1 MSKKKAFSGSTMTLK
16 DFHGGS
22 IPSDIPLPSAP
33 GVVVRNFD
41 RPGLDRGGPA
51 AWGSPINRSDH
62 RRPGSAGASR
72 NFDEKASFFS
82 HPVHIGRNFDEDER
96 KPLDSGPR
104 RNSIDDDGLPTAR
117 SDRFV
122 LNRLDPRL
130 PEAKTSVRPQ
140 ISGAQALNTAASVV
154 SARPSSGSGN
164 PSGVP
169 NAWGVRQELGFYEER
184 TQAPVPPAQS
194 ASAAS
199 RLASA
204 SAIEK
209 VSSGI
214 WQSKLVI
221 SSHQSQSSIYQ
232 PEFETRAA
240 EFEGNGSFKNTSY
253 NEITSS
259 QPRPFKDEIAPA
271 LDANQVDSRR
281 YHETRR
287 YDEDVVRPRDV
298 ECGDYEKERSRM
310 ARPVSAEGKLDIQPQ
325 SEFEERPKL
334 KLLPRTRPMEPQDSY
349 INEYRL
355 PTNSSVQVHDEVVV
369 NVNHPPTSGSAVPDE
384 SNRVGERPRLNLKP
398 RSQALEQSDGITERG
413 RKTIFGGA
421 RPRELVLK
429 ERGVDDE
436 IINSLDPVHPPSRG
450 KHDLQRSDAKTDS
463 VTQHH
468 RLADRADNAMTE
480 QRTGHR
486 TVERADIQSDRRDF
500 ERKDNREQ
508 EKIDLQRSSRR
519 SDNWRN
525 GRDIEKQQDRHEEP
539 ESWRKPER
547 NKSPEPPAPRYGR
560 AASAVELVQ
569 AFSRSVSV
577 SGKTD
582 HAMPNVRS
590 LPSKLVDSGALSGRS
605 PVPFSRLTDAREVY
619 PGSAQRHING
629 Y

>member
-41 RPGLDRGGPA
+41 RPGLDRVGPA

-104 RNSIDDDGLPTAR
+104 RSPIDDDSLPNAR

-130 PEAKTSVRPQ
+130 PEAKTSVRTQ
-140 ISGAQALNTAASVV
+140 IAGGQVPSAAASVV
-154 SARPSSGSGN
+154 SARPSSGNGN

-184 TQAPVPPAQS
+184 AQAPVPPAQS
-194 ASAAS
+194 SSAAS

-209 VSSGI
+209 VTSGI

-221 SSHQSQSSIYQ
+221 PSRQSQSSIYQ
-232 PEFETRAA
+232 PEHETRASD
-240 EFEGNGSFKNTSY
+240 FEGNGSFGSTRY
-253 NEITSS
+253 TEIGSP
-259 QPRPFKDEIAPA
+259 QPHPVKDEVAPA
-271 LDANQVDSRR
+271 LDSNQVDSRW
-281 YHETRR
+281 YHEGRR
-287 YDEDVVRPRDV
+287 YGEDVARPRDV
-298 ECGDYEKERSRM
+298 EYGDYEKERPVLV
-310 ARPVSAEGKLDIQPQ
+310 RPVSAEGNLGRQPQ
-325 SEFEERPKL
+325 SEAEERPKL
-334 KLLPRTRPMEPQDSY
+334 KLLPRTKPMEQQDLY
-349 INEYRL
+349 TNEYRL
-355 PTNSSVQVHDEVVV
+355 PTNAAVQGHEEVIV
-369 NVNHPPTSGSAVPDE
+369 NVNYPPTSGSAVADDN
-384 SNRVGERPRLNLKP
+384 NRGGERPRLNLKP
-398 RSQALEQSDGITERG
+398 RSQPLEQSDGIAERG

-429 ERGVDDE
+429 ERGVDDG
-436 IINSLDPVHPPSRG
+436 IINGLDSVHPPSRG
-450 KHDLQRSDAKTDS
+450 KHDLQRPEAKTDA
-463 VTQHH
+463 VTQHNWVV
-468 RLADRADNAMTE
+468 DRADNAMIE

-500 ERKDNREQ
+500 ERKDNRDQ
-508 EKIDLQRSSRR
+508 EKTDTQRSSRR
-519 SDNWRN
+519 NDNWRN
-525 GRDIEKQQDRHEEP
+525 GRDIEKQQDRHQDT
-539 ESWRKPER
+539 ESWRKPECK
-547 NKSPEPPAPRYGR
+547 KSPEPAAPRYGR

-582 HAMPNVRS
+582 AMPNARS
-590 LPSKLVDSGALSGRS
+590 LPSKLVDSGAMHGRA